1 MVQIHS
7 PRPLLNLQ
15 HKPHTF
21 FHDGPLLP
29 WHRHLLAG
37 LIQPG
42 GVNHVSG
49 TFCIGKVRTLTVDA
63 VGFTGFPH
71 QKSPLISPILDAVGR
86 EILPDTQFWTRVRD
100 NNSSRNAVAL
110 PVFVLVFRGGNFSDY
125 RHGLGVLVTAL
136 STPPSKCFPCAQPF
150 QRRSC

>member
-1 MVQIHS
+1 VVQIHS

-49 TFCIGKVRTLTVDA
+49 TFCIGKIRTLTRRFKKVADLWY
-63 VGFTGFPH
+63 FRE
-71 QKSPLISPILDAVGR
+71 KLPIPR
-86 EILPDTQFWTRVRD
+86 
-100 NNSSRNAVAL
+100 
-110 PVFVLVFRGGNFSDY
+110 
-125 RHGLGVLVTAL
+125 
-136 STPPSKCFPCAQPF
+136 CA
-150 QRRSC
+150 